1 MSTREAPSSRCLD
14 ARNDPVECECSELA
28 EGPSC
33 SSLAM
38 FVGCRSSCSEGL
50 AGCGSGASAI
60 KSTVANWFLDFPR
73 PRTRNRQTPEMSVI
87 NITRGSSVRVTKAA
101 GRKSRRAHD
110 YRFCARLCRVGF
122 EPYHGCRTD
131 ISPCGARGCPSV
143 ETGSKPARFYL
154 NPKIASWA
162 RRVFRPVGF
171 AVCFLL
177 LARLPRRLT
186 RPLLRAI
193 TSTPKYRRCSSVVEQ
208 RIRNAR
214 VVGSI
219 PTTGLPNSP

>member
-1 MSTREAPSSRCLD
+1 
-14 ARNDPVECECSELA
+14 
-28 EGPSC
+28 
-33 SSLAM
+33 M
-38 FVGCRSSCSEGL
+38 FVGCRFSCSEGL

-87 NITRGSSVRVTKAA
+87 NITRASSVRVTKAA

-110 YRFCARLCRVGF
+110 YRFCTGLCRAGF
-122 EPYHGCRTD
+122 ESYLGYRAD
-131 ISPCGARGCPSV
+131 ISPCGARRCPSA
-143 ETGSKPARFYL
+143 ETGSKPARFHL

-162 RRVFRPVGF
+162 LRIRRATGLAAP
-171 AVCFLL
+171 FLPFV
-177 LARLPRRLT
+177 RLPRRLT
-186 RPLLRAI
+186 RPLLQAI

-219 PTTGLPNSP
+219 PTTGLAEL